1 MVFANISIFIR
12 ISYICKLRI
21 NAIIIDNRM
30 YLFNKGMKRIIL
42 LAAALLVA
50 FAAFGQNPLPN
61 DPEVRIGKLENGM
74 TYYIRHNDK
83 PAQRAEFYLATDV
96 GAYQEEDDQDGLAHF
111 LEHMCFNGTKNFPG
125 KALLEWLQSIGAEFG
140 RNINAST
147 GFEQTQ
153 YMLNNIPIVRE
164 SIIDSCLLVM
174 HDYSHFV
181 TCDPA
186 EIDAERGVILEE
198 RRGRRNAGWRMF
210 EKSLPYYFGDTPY
223 AKRTL
228 IGGEE
233 QLKTFKYESLTNF
246 YKKWYNPDM
255 QAIVVIGDI
264 NVDQIENKI
273 KTIFSDIPAPEVPTQ
288 KIEYKIP
295 ANEEPIFGII
305 TDAEATSSQIEM
317 LWRGE
322 PLPKAL
328 NNTDVAYMMDLV
340 KGYIS
345 IIMRER
351 FSDITSKPDAP
362 FISASFGIGKLCST
376 CEAVSGN
383 VTFKDGE
390 ALKAFHAYLTE
401 IEKLRRFGF
410 TEGEVL
416 RAKENILQAYDRAV
430 EAAATRKNAEF
441 VRPILNNFFHN
452 EPITTPE
459 IDQQLAQAICS
470 QFSAP
475 VLNQML
481 PQLLTEQN
489 VLVLFNG
496 PEKEGLVNPTETE
509 LAEVYAAAKNAEIAP
524 NAEESVNEPLLDA
537 SLLAGSKV
545 KKEKTGIYGE
555 TVWTLKNGVKVIVLP
570 TEYKKDQVIINLS
583 KDGGRTLI
591 ATEDLPSFED
601 NIWALFLRNT
611 GVSKFS
617 GTTLPKMLAGKSA
630 GAQPY
635 ISSLS
640 HGISA
645 SSTPKDLE
653 TAFQLMYLTFMD
665 PRFDENEFQTGI
677 QQIQAVLP
685 NIQNDPDFQYQ
696 IEKEKVFYNN
706 NPRVLA
712 LNDELLAKANLATI
726 ERVYRE
732 LFKDAAGAEVTIVGN
747 VDLSTLKPLVEKYI
761 GSLPKGKKAT
771 DYNKDN
777 CISVAEGQI
786 EKTVS
791 LKMQTPKST
800 VHQLYTA
807 KLPFDIKTGVAL
819 DVANYILDMI
829 YTKTIREEQGG
840 TYGVGSSLQ
849 GRRKPYSRIDI
860 HVLFTT
866 NAEQAE
872 PLSQIAIDE
881 LKKFAQNG
889 PTQEQF
895 NMAIEN
901 LKKNL
906 PEKRISNSYWV
917 SALNHY
923 YEYGVD
929 YDKECEA
936 AINAIT
942 PEDIKNILQ
951 AVLAKNNFIE
961 VTLAPQ
967 E

>member
-1 MVFANISIFIR
+1 MLSAIDLTIN
-12 ISYICKLRI
+12 YI
-21 NAIIIDNRM
+21 NMN
-30 YLFNKGMKRIIL
+30 MKRIIL
-42 LAAALLVA
+42 LSAALL
-50 FAAFGQNPLPN
+50 AAVVVFGQNQLPN
-61 DPEVRIGKLENGM
+61 DPEVRVGKLENGM

-125 KALLEWLQSIGAEFG
+125 KSLLEWLQSIGAEFG

-153 YMLNNIPIVRE
+153 YMLNNIPIARE
-164 SIIDSCLLVM
+164 SVIDTCLLIM

-198 RRGRRNAGWRMF
+198 RRGRRNAGWRIF
-210 EKSLPYYFGDTPY
+210 EQSLPYYYGDTPY
-223 AKRTL
+223 SKRTL

-246 YKKWYNPDM
+246 YRKWYNPDM
-255 QAIVVIGDI
+255 QALVVVGDI
-264 NVDQIENKI
+264 DVDQIENKI
-273 KTIFSDIPAPEVPTQ
+273 KTIFSDVPAPAVPTQ
-288 KIEYKIP
+288 KTEYKIP
-295 ANEEPIFGII
+295 ANEEPVFGII
-305 TDAEATSSQIEM
+305 TDKEATNSQIEM

-322 PLPKAL
+322 PLPKQL
-328 NNTDVAYMMDLV
+328 NNTDVAYMTNIV
-340 KGYIS
+340 KAYIRT
-345 IIMRER
+345 IMRER

-362 FISASFGIGKLCST
+362 FISASFGIGELCST
-376 CEAVSGN
+376 CEAVFGN
-383 VTFKDGE
+383 VSFKDGD
-390 ALKAFHAYLTE
+390 ALKAFQAFLTE
-401 IEKLRRFGF
+401 VERLKRFGF

-416 RAKENILQAYDRAV
+416 RAKENILQAYQRAV
-430 EAAATRKNAEF
+430 DAAPTRKNAEF

-452 EPITTPE
+452 SPMLTPE
-459 IDQQLAQAICS
+459 TNLQLAQAICS
-470 QFSAP
+470 QLSAQ

-496 PEKEGLVNPTETE
+496 PEKEGLVNPTEAQ
-509 LAEVYAAAKNAEIAP
+509 LAEIYAAAKNVEIAP

-537 SLLAGSKV
+537 SLLPGSNV
-545 KKEKTGIYGE
+545 KKEKKGIYGE
-555 TVWTLKNGVKVIVLP
+555 TVWTLKNGVKVVVLP
-570 TEYKKDQVIINLS
+570 TDYKKDQVVIDLS
-583 KDGGRTLI
+583 MDGGRTLI

-601 NIWALFLRNT
+601 NIWALFLRNC

-630 GAQPY
+630 GASPY
-635 ISSLS
+635 ISTLS

-645 SSTPKDLE
+645 SSTPKDVE
-653 TAFQLMYLTFMD
+653 TALQLLYLTFTD
-665 PRFDENEFQTGI
+665 PRFAEDEFQTGI
-677 QQIQAVLP
+677 QQIKAVLP
-685 NIQNDPDFQYQ
+685 NIQHDPDFIYQ
-696 IEKEKVFYNN
+696 IEKDKIFYNN

-712 LNDELLAKANLATI
+712 LNDEVIAKANIATI
-726 ERVYRE
+726 ERVYRR
-732 LFKDAAGAEVTIVGN
+732 LFKDAAGAEVTIIGN
-747 VDLSTLKPLVEKYI
+747 VDLATLKPLVEKYI

-771 DYNKDN
+771 DWNKDN
-777 CISVAEGQI
+777 CISVADGQI
-786 EKTVS
+786 EKTVNV
-791 LKMQTPKST
+791 KMQDPKST

-807 KLPFDIKTGVAL
+807 YLPYSIKTGVTL

-849 GRRKPYSRIDI
+849 GRRKPVERIDI

-866 NAEQAE
+866 NVDQAE
-872 PLSQIAIDE
+872 LLSQIAIDE
-881 LKKFAQNG
+881 LKKFAENG
-889 PTQEQF
+889 PTQEYF

-906 PEKRISNSYWV
+906 PEKRISNSYWLG
-917 SALNHY
+917 ALQHY

-929 YDKECEA
+929 YDKEYEA
-936 AINAIT
+936 AINSVT

-951 AVLAKNNFIE
+951 AVLAQNNFIE

>member
-1 MVFANISIFIR
+1 
-12 ISYICKLRI
+12 
-21 NAIIIDNRM
+21 
-30 YLFNKGMKRIIL
+30 MKRFIL
-42 LAAALLVA
+42 SAAALFVA
-50 FAAFGQNPLPN
+50 IVTFGQAPLPN
-61 DPEVRIGKLENGM
+61 DPEVKIGKLENGM

-83 PAQRAEFYLATDV
+83 PAQRAEFYLATDA

-125 KALLEWLQSIGAEFG
+125 KGILDWLQSIGAEFG

-164 SIIDSCLLVM
+164 SIIDSCLLIM

-181 TCDPA
+181 TCDPV

-210 EKSLPYYFGDTPY
+210 EQSLPYYFGDTPY
-223 AKRTL
+223 SRRTL

-246 YKKWYNPDM
+246 YKKWYNPDL
-255 QAIVVIGDI
+255 QAIVVIGDVD
-264 NVDQIENKI
+264 VDQIENKI

-288 KIEYKIP
+288 KVMHKIP
-295 ANEEPIFGII
+295 GNAEPIFGII
-305 TDAEATSSQIEM
+305 TDKEATSSQIELM
-317 LWRGE
+317 WRGE
-322 PLPKAL
+322 PLPKEL
-328 NNTDVAYMMDLV
+328 NNTDVAYMVDMV
-340 KGYIS
+340 KAYIS

-351 FSDITSKPDAP
+351 FGDITSKPNAP
-362 FISASFGIGKLCST
+362 FIGAQFGIGKLCNT

-390 ALKAFHAYLTE
+390 GLKAFNAFLLE
-401 IEKLRRFGF
+401 VEKLRRYGF
-410 TEGEVL
+410 TEAEVT
-416 RAKENILQAYDRAV
+416 RAKENILQAYERAV

-441 VRPILNNFFHN
+441 VRPILNNFFFN
-452 EPITTPE
+452 DPILTPE
-459 IDQQLAQAICS
+459 VDQQIAQAICG
-470 QFSAP
+470 QLTAA

-481 PQLLTEQN
+481 PQLLVEQN

-496 PEKEGLVNPTETE
+496 PEKEGLVNPTEAE

-524 NAEESVNEPLLDA
+524 NEEESVNEPLLDA
-537 SLLAGSKV
+537 SKLKGAAV

-555 TVWTLKNGVKVIVLP
+555 TVWTLKNGVKVVVLP
-570 TEYKKDQVIINLS
+570 TDYKKDQVIINLS
-583 KDGGRTLI
+583 MDGGRTLI

-601 NIWALFLRNT
+601 TIWKLFMRNC
-611 GVSKFS
+611 GLSKFS
-617 GTTLPKMLAGKSA
+617 GSALPKMLAGKSA
-630 GAQPY
+630 GANPF
-635 ISSLS
+635 ISNLT

-645 SSTPKDLE
+645 SSTPKDIE
-653 TAFQLMYLTFMD
+653 TAFQLLYLTFTD
-665 PRFDENEFQTGI
+665 PRFDSDEYEIGL
-677 QQIQAVLP
+677 QQIKAVLP
-685 NIQNDPDFQYQ
+685 NIQHDPDFLFQA
-696 IEKEKVFYNN
+696 EKEKIFYNN
-706 NPRVLA
+706 NPRVLS
-712 LNDELLAKANLATI
+712 LSEELVEKANIATV

-732 LFKDAAGAEVTIVGN
+732 LFKDAAGAEVTIIGN
-747 VDLSTLKPLVEKYI
+747 VDLASLKPLVEKYI

-771 DYNKDN
+771 DWNADN
-777 CISVAEGQI
+777 CISVIKGQT
-786 EKTVS
+786 EKTVA
-791 LKMQTPKST
+791 LKMETPKST

-807 KLPFDIKTGVAL
+807 YLPVDIKTNVTL

-840 TYGVGSSLQ
+840 TYGVGSALQ
-849 GRRKPYSRIDI
+849 GRRKPYSRIDV

-866 NAEQAE
+866 NVEQAE
-872 PLSQIAIDE
+872 LLSQIAIDE
-881 LKKFAQNG
+881 LKKFAEHG

-895 NMAIEN
+895 NMAMEN
-901 LKKNL
+901 IKKNL
-906 PEKRISNSYWV
+906 PEQRISNGYWL

-929 YDKECEA
+929 YDKEYEA
-936 AINAIT
+936 AINSVT
-942 PEDIKNILQ
+942 PEDVKNILS
-951 AVLAKNNFIE
+951 AILAENNFIE
-961 VTLAPQ
+961 VTLTPQ